1 MNLNEVLAEI
11 SNRGVK
17 LWAEGEELRIRAPV
31 GRLTPVL
38 RNALAENK
46 AEILL
51 LLHQRNMSAS
61 VTSIPLVPVPRN
73 GHLSLSFAQERLWF
87 LDQLEGPSAT
97 YNVPAGLKLS
107 GPLDVRAMEQSLG
120 EVVWRHEVLRTTF
133 PTVEG
138 VAVQVV
144 TPEVVIELPVVGL
157 EGLSEEA
164 QGAEVR
170 RLAAEEA
177 RRPFD
182 LARGPLLR
190 VCLLK
195 LREEEHGLLLTA
207 HHIVADGWSREV
219 FIRELSALYQAFSR
233 GLPSPLVGLPI
244 QYADFAQWQRRWL
257 SGEVFGGG
265 VGFLDGQLVGAPSLL
280 ELPTD
285 HPRPPVKSF
294 RGAMASFGLD
304 SELTHGLKALSQ
316 RAGVTLFMT
325 LLAGFMALF
334 SRYSGQEDLVVG
346 TPVANRNRRETE
358 GLIGF
363 FVNTLVLRVDLGGNP
378 PFEELLGRGGG
389 GRLAGP
395 SPHEGALERG

>member
-38 RNALAENK
+38 RNALTENK
-46 AEILL
+46 AEILV
-51 LLHQRNMSAS
+51 LLHQSSMSAS

-107 GPLDVRAMEQSLG
+107 GSLNVRALEQSLG
-120 EVVWRHEVLRTTF
+120 EVVRRHEVLRTTF

-138 VAVQVV
+138 VAVQGGA
-144 TPEVVIELPVVGL
+144 PGGGVGNP
-157 EGLSEEA
+157 G
-164 QGAEVR
+164 GGGVGG
-170 RLAAEEA
+170 LAAEEG

-182 LARGPLLR
+182 RARGPLLR

-195 LREEEHGLLLTA
+195 LREEEHGLLLRA

-265 VGFLDGQLVGAPSLL
+265 VGFLDG
-280 ELPTD
+280 
-285 HPRPPVKSF
+285 
-294 RGAMASFGLD
+294 
-304 SELTHGLKALSQ
+304 
-316 RAGVTLFMT
+316 
-325 LLAGFMALF
+325 
-334 SRYSGQEDLVVG
+334 
-346 TPVANRNRRETE
+346 
-358 GLIGF
+358 
-363 FVNTLVLRVDLGGNP
+363 
-378 PFEELLGRGGG
+378 
-389 GRLAGP
+389 
-395 SPHEGALERG
+395 